1 MLVSAGAFIAVFMCC
16 LDAPLTA
23 WLRSLKQTGSLEF
36 YSPLRPA
43 VKFITHGAP
52 LIIAAIGL
60 YVYGKFFDKKIMG
73 IGKTLAIGFA
83 ASGIAVQALKHLLG
97 RARPR
102 LGETTVFI
110 GPTLDINYDS
120 FPSGHTTTAFC
131 LAYLLARTFP
141 KYTLLFYGFA
151 VLTAFDRL
159 MGLSHFPS
167 DIIGGAVLGIGTG
180 VLIYRSSLM
189 KSNSA
194 SLVNTDSSN
203 HTAK

>member
-1 MLVSAGAFIAVFMCC
+1 MLIAAAAFVSVFMCC

-23 WLRSLKQTGSLEF
+23 WLRGLKQSGSLAF

-43 VKFITHGAP
+43 IKFITHGAP
-52 LIIAAIGL
+52 LIAAAVGL
-60 YVYGKFFDKKIMG
+60 YIYGRFFNKKIMETG
-73 IGKTLAIGFA
+73 RTLAIGFVI
-83 ASGIAVQALKHLLG
+83 SGGAVQILKHLLG

-102 LGETTVFI
+102 LGESTVFI

-131 LAYLLARTFP
+131 LAYLMARIYP
-141 KYTLLFYGFA
+141 KYTLLFYGFGI
-151 VLTAFDRL
+151 LTAFDRL

-180 VLIYRSSLM
+180 VLINKQTKNYS
-189 KSNSA
+189 
-194 SLVNTDSSN
+194 
-203 HTAK
+203 